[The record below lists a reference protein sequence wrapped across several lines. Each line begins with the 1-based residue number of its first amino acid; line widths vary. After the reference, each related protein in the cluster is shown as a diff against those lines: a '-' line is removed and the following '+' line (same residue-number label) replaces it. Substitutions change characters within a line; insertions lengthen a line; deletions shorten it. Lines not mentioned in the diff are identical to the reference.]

1 MQGAGLISCKQPS
14 LPTIVLLFHHLTCPS
29 PIYTLCLAIT
39 NQLAQDRLSPPVPTR
54 KVREHPSSIPNDPT
68 CPHPDPITRLIAPT
82 PSPLPIPNPPSA
94 QRPGNVRSVARS
106 PPAAALH
113 HPPHIIFASLT
124 PCLVLANAV
133 PRGGI
138 RLPRPSRPTRP
149 RAARPHVEPVIA
161 AAAIIMPTPLAFSC
175 LA

>member
-82 PSPLPIPNPPSA
+82 PSPSPS
-94 QRPGNVRSVARS
+94 QI
-106 PPAAALH
+106 H
-113 HPPHIIFASLT
+113 HPPNGLATSGRLPAAPLLPPCTTPLTSSSPRSLRVSSWQM
-124 PCLVLANAV
+124 PSPEAGSVCLVPADRPGRV
-133 PRGGI
+133 PPAPTLSPSSL
-138 RLPRPSRPTRP
+138 LPLS
-149 RAARPHVEPVIA
+149 
-161 AAAIIMPTPLAFSC
+161 
-175 LA
+175 